1 MWQAHPVS
9 RDDRWQNL
17 VTGAFHL
24 EDELG
29 SVRARGALARRRR
42 AMEYLDNVLE
52 VFPADLDPV
61 DDFEGWAVRRLA
73 LSLRRALHETG
84 APAPTPRARR
94 RSGG

>member
-1 MWQAHPVS
+1 
-9 RDDRWQNL
+9 
-17 VTGAFHL
+17 
-24 EDELG
+24 
-29 SVRARGALARRRR
+29 
-42 AMEYLDNVLE
+42 MEYLDNVLE